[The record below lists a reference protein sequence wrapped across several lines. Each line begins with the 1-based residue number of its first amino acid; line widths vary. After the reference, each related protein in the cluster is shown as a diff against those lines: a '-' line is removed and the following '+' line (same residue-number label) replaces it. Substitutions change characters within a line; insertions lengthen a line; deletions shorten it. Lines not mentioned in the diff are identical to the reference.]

1 MHPLGHRS
9 GSKTTTLFSSR
20 VGRADKLGRWLTDT
34 ATPSRLIERSACSA
48 ARAALESLL
57 SINCTESEN
66 GRWDVPNAAT
76 IAAIEELERGGGKT
90 FNSIEEL
97 MAELND

>member
-1 MHPLGHRS
+1 MLAAKIQLPKKKKQGAI
-9 GSKTTTLFSSR
+9 F
-20 VGRADKLGRWLTDT
+20 VP
-34 ATPSRLIERSACSA
+34 TPSVIRLPTWIFAMRVANSSEALA
-48 ARAALESLL
+48 LQHARPLESLL
-57 SINCTESEN
+57 SMNCTESEN